1 MSGNILV
8 LPLALFSVITGGVIF
23 YSLTHVETVSS
34 VDVDKLANGNY
45 FAFTEKNSDKKYN
58 ATIFVK
64 TSDGDKGTFQVD
76 GTIGDVTGPRAGQL
90 WKFRSTDQLC
100 KDTSFQLL
108 YNGSSAE
115 VVLEPFGSISE
126 SCKLRKLLNNGH
138 RLVQI
143 TE

>member
-8 LPLALFSVITGGVIF
+8 LPLALLSVITGGVIY

-34 VDVDKLANGNY
+34 ADVDKLPNGSY
-45 FAFTEKNSDKKYN
+45 FAFTEKNSDRKYN

-64 TSDGDKGTFQVD
+64 TSNVGHGTFQVD
-76 GTIGDVTGPRAGQL
+76 GTIEDVTGPRAGQL

-100 KDTSFQLL
+100 KDASFQLL
-108 YNGSSAE
+108 YNGNSAE
-115 VVLEPFGSISE
+115 VVFEPFGSINE
-126 SCKLRKLLNNGH
+126 SCKLGKLLNNGQ
-138 RLVQI
+138 RLVQL